1 MNPELDTAYQP
12 IYYRPNPLDAQRIY
26 EQSSHGRESIKVSG
40 SKVNVPPTY
49 TSKTIIYPSGKNSE
63 ASTSSSLAGKFESY
77 SQRHDAN
84 SDIPSYLVNK
94 PNTFST
100 NVVDLDKVNNEGKLY
115 KSITAFIPTKS
126 PDISNENHYASESHN
141 KHTEQTEIKQFAVP
155 ARPEVTKAPIYN
167 TDNEEVESLRP
178 EELGIYGN
186 KHVVVSQ
193 KLVAV
198 PNTDSR
204 HTQFLI
210 KVQPPT
216 QTVGSSQ
223 IIQKE
228 THSHST
234 QTVSSDSGANLGVL
248 PVTEVRENE
257 GAAHIGKYIRP
268 VSLSAAQSQT
278 SEHVEEN
285 EQKSGDS
292 VPGPILVHGVPQPS
306 GYYSSQSGS
315 SSSHSFSSGSQFG
328 ESTGASQ
335 NLKYTDGVIGLD
347 KTSLFGNAD
356 QISIP
361 VQTYVSPVH
370 TYVSPVRTY
379 ISPQSSSKSSSSSSY
394 HYVSSNG
401 QSGEQLV
408 PNSNIFVS
416 PEGSSLHQSHSSLLQ
431 NLGKSNIGSD
441 TEFASSSFGVP
452 QKKTFGFSTAYSSH
466 SSNINGKVTEN
477 REAAVA
483 VNDNGKIDSYHVKS

>member
-1 MNPELDTAYQP
+1 MNPELDTAYKT

-26 EQSSHGRESIKVSG
+26 EQSNHGSESIKVSG
-40 SKVNVPPTY
+40 SKVNVPATY
-49 TSKTIIYPSGKNSE
+49 TSKTIIYPSVKNSE

-100 NVVDLDKVNNEGKLY
+100 NVVDLDKVNNDKNVVQ
-115 KSITAFIPTKS
+115 SIIAFIPTKS
-126 PDISNENHYASESHN
+126 PDISNENHYSESHS
-141 KHTEQTEIKQFAVP
+141 KRTVQKEIKEFAVP
-155 ARPEVTKAPIYN
+155 ARPEVTKAPIYY

-186 KHVVVSQ
+186 KHVVVS
-193 KLVAV
+193 KKVVAV

-210 KVQPPT
+210 KVQAPT

-228 THSHST
+228 THSQST
-234 QTVSSDSGANLGVL
+234 QTVSSDSGANSGVL

-292 VPGPILVHGVPQPS
+292 VPGPILVHGVPQTS

-328 ESTGASQ
+328 ESAGASQ
-335 NLKYTDGVIGLD
+335 NLKYTGDGIGLD
-347 KTSLFGNAD
+347 KTSLYGNAD
-356 QISIP
+356 QVSIP

-379 ISPQSSSKSSSSSSY
+379 VSPQSSSKSSSSSSY
-394 HYVSSNG
+394 HYFSSKG

-408 PNSNIFVS
+408 PNPNIFVS